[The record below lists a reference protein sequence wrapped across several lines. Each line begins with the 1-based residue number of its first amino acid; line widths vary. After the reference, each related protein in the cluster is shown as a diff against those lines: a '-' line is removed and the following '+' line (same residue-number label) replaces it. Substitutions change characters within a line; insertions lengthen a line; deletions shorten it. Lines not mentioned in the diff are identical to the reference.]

1 MWKAFV
7 SALLALVLQGCASSA
22 GSPGGGPA
30 PEAPP
35 VSERS
40 AALFERAN
48 GALQDARWIE
58 AETLLL
64 EITADQPELAGPW
77 YNLAR
82 ALIGQGREEDAVTA
96 LQRAVAASPDHCAA
110 HSELGV
116 LLRRRGE
123 FAAAE
128 AHYLACLERRPDYA
142 PALLNLG
149 ILYELY
155 LGRLDEA
162 LAAYERYQA
171 LAADPDQRVG
181 AWLVDLRRRV
191 DS

>member
-1 MWKAFV
+1 MWKAFA
-7 SALLALVLQGCASSA
+7 SALLVLGLQGCASSA
-22 GSPGGGPA
+22 GRPDGGAA

-35 VSERS
+35 VSERN

-48 GALQDARWIE
+48 GSLQSERWVE

-82 ALIGQGREEDAVTA
+82 ALLGQGREDDAVTA
-96 LQRAVAASPDHCAA
+96 LQWAVAASPGHCAA

-123 FAAAE
+123 LAAAE
-128 AHYLACLERRPDYA
+128 AHYLACLKQRPDYA

-155 LGRLDEA
+155 LGRLNEA

-171 LAADPDQRVG
+171 LAADPDERVG

-191 DS
+191 ES